1 MCMIDIEE
9 ISGFEQGVLLLYL
22 LDPQENIKLLN
33 QNKILMKCKEKIGN
47 IGRKE
52 RILLITK
59 LIKAIEEPKIPD
71 SIHYNWIEDILENE
85 EKELSGFILSCLPSV
100 IYDSS
105 YSKVINQKTNQNPLL
120 NELRKN
126 LIHQYFPVKFNNKKN
141 SITEYFC
148 NKNIYPVLQELGNKI
163 CISKNKYLNNINKRI
178 IEYLQKN
185 RQNFSI
191 NNITIS
197 VCFIGISL
205 NYDDIQTI
213 IYSWPK
219 STGLLLLTVHKNL
232 SFLIEKDYKRE
243 SLKFILTN
251 ISRRS

>member
-1 MCMIDIEE
+1 MINIEE
-9 ISGFEQGVLLLYL
+9 IPSFEQGVLLLYL
-22 LDPQENIKLLN
+22 LDSQENIKLIN
-33 QNKILMKCKEKIGN
+33 QNEILMNYKEQIGN

-59 LIKAIEEPKIPD
+59 LIKAIEEPKIPHFV
-71 SIHYNWIEDILENE
+71 HYKWIEDVQENE
-85 EKELSGFILSCLPSV
+85 EKELSNFILSWLPSE
-100 IYDSS
+100 IYDSGN
-105 YSKVINQKTNQNPLL
+105 SKIISPKTNPLL
-120 NELRKN
+120 NELRKK
-126 LIHQYFPVKFNNKKN
+126 LIYQYFPIKFNNKKN

-163 CISKNKYLNNINKRI
+163 CISKNQYINNMNKRV

-185 RQNFSI
+185 RQKFSI

-205 NYDDIQTI
+205 NYNDIQTI
-213 IYSWPK
+213 VYSWPK
-219 STGLLLLTVHKNL
+219 STGLLLLTVHKEF
-232 SFLIEKDYKRE
+232 SFLVEKEYKKE

-251 ISRRS
+251 ISRR